1 MSETLSF
8 ETRASEIERPDA
20 RQKRHCGMA
29 EWFEEWGPGW
39 GTDVCALNKGN
50 HVSK

>member
-29 EWFEEWGPGW
+29 EWFGDRMGN
-39 GTDVCALNKGN
+39 VCALNKGN